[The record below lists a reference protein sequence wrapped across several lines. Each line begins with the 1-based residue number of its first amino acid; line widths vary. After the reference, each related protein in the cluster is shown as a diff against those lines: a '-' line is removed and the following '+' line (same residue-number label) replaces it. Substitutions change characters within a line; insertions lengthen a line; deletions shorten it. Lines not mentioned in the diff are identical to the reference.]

1 MMIKK
6 SYNDFDTFMQDII
19 DVYLE
24 NEGFSVLC
32 DYKLACKIIK
42 KFLSFDNKTKINSIS
57 LDPPEWNGYGGEFVV
72 STFENEL
79 FCERARRDDKPILL
93 VMRVLFSFS
102 EILSARILLKKIMF
116 QSFILV
122 LQLTNNL

>member
-24 NEGFSVLC
+24 NEGFSVSC
-32 DYKLACKIIK
+32 DYTLACKIIK
-42 KFLSFDNKTKINSIS
+42 KFLSFDDKTKINSIS

-79 FCERARRDDKPILL
+79 FCERARRDDKPIIVGDESIVFVQRDFVGKDFTEEDYVPKLY
-93 VMRVLFSFS
+93 FGF
-102 EILSARILLKKIMF
+102 
-116 QSFILV
+116 
-122 LQLTNNL
+122 TNNE

>member
-42 KFLSFDNKTKINSIS
+42 KFLSFDDKTKINSIS
-57 LDPPEWNGYGGEFVV
+57 LDPPEWNGYGGEVITISTDSSAIFFSSLRQSPFIHVFV
-72 STFENEL
+72 SLIL
-79 FCERARRDDKPILL
+79 FKFLSFNKISLL
-93 VMRVLFSFS
+93 FRF
-102 EILSARILLKKIMF
+102 
-116 QSFILV
+116 
-122 LQLTNNL
+122 

>member
-42 KFLSFDNKTKINSIS
+42 KFLSFDNKTKIIPFLLIRLSGTDMVAN
-57 LDPPEWNGYGGEFVV
+57 L
-72 STFENEL
+72 L
-79 FCERARRDDKPILL
+79 FQ
-93 VMRVLFSFS
+93 
-102 EILSARILLKKIMF
+102 LLKTSCFVKEQDVTIS
-116 QSFILV
+116 Q
-122 LQLTNNL
+122 

>member
-79 FCERARRDDKPILL
+79 FCERARRDDKPII
-93 VMRVLFSFS
+93 VGV
-102 EILSARILLKKIMF
+102 
-116 QSFILV
+116 
-122 LQLTNNL
+122 

>member
-42 KFLSFDNKTKINSIS
+42 K
-57 LDPPEWNGYGGEFVV
+57 
-72 STFENEL
+72 
-79 FCERARRDDKPILL
+79 LL
-93 VMRVLFSFS
+93 
-102 EILSARILLKKIMF
+102 
-116 QSFILV
+116 
-122 LQLTNNL
+122 

>member
-6 SYNDFDTFMQDII
+6 TYNDFDAFMQDII
-19 DVYLE
+19 DIYLE

-32 DYKLACKIIK
+32 DYDLACKIIK

-57 LDPPEWNGYGGEFVV
+57 LDPPEWDGYGEEFVV

-79 FCERARRDDKPILL
+79 FCERARRDDKPII
-93 VMRVLFSFS
+93 VGDESIVFV
-102 EILSARILLKKIMF
+102 
-116 QSFILV
+116 QSGFVGKDFTEDDYIPKLYFGF
-122 LQLTNNL
+122 TISK

>member
-32 DYKLACKIIK
+32 D
-42 KFLSFDNKTKINSIS
+42 N
-57 LDPPEWNGYGGEFVV
+57 PV
-72 STFENEL
+72 
-79 FCERARRDDKPILL
+79 
-93 VMRVLFSFS
+93 
-102 EILSARILLKKIMF
+102 
-116 QSFILV
+116 
-122 LQLTNNL
+122 

>member
-32 DYKLACKIIK
+32 DYKLDCKIIK
-42 KFLSFDNKTKINSIS
+42 KFLSFDDKTKINSIS

-79 FCERARRDDKPILL
+79 FCERARRDDKPIIVGDESIVFVQRDFVGKDFTEEDYVPKLY
-93 VMRVLFSFS
+93 FGFTIN
-102 EILSARILLKKIMF
+102 E
-116 QSFILV
+116 
-122 LQLTNNL
+122 

>member
-32 DYKLACKIIK
+32 GYKLACKIVK
-42 KFLSFDNKTKINSIS
+42 KFLSFDDKTKINSIS

-79 FCERARRDDKPILL
+79 FCERARRDDKPIIVGDENIVFVQRDFVGKDFTEEDYVPKLY
-93 VMRVLFSFS
+93 FGFTIS
-102 EILSARILLKKIMF
+102 E
-116 QSFILV
+116 
-122 LQLTNNL
+122 

>member
-6 SYNDFDTFMQDII
+6 TYNDFNAFMQDII

-32 DYKLACKIIK
+32 NYDLACKIIK
-42 KFLSFDNKTKINSIS
+42 KFLSFDDKTKINFIS
-57 LDPPEWNGYGGEFVV
+57 LDPPEWDGYGGEFVV

-79 FCERARRDDKPILL
+79 FCERARRDDKPII
-93 VMRVLFSFS
+93 VGDESIVFVQRG
-102 EILSARILLKKIMF
+102 
-116 QSFILV
+116 FIGKDFTEDDYIPKLYFGF
-122 LQLTNNL
+122 TISK

>member
-42 KFLSFDNKTKINSIS
+42 KFLSVDDKTKINSIS

-79 FCERARRDDKPILL
+79 FCERARRDDKPIIVGDKSIVFVQRDFVGKDFTEEDYVPKLY
-93 VMRVLFSFS
+93 FGFTIN
-102 EILSARILLKKIMF
+102 E
-116 QSFILV
+116 
-122 LQLTNNL
+122 